1 MRRVKKS
8 AAITA
13 IAGTL
18 AFTLAA
24 CAPAAPPSSAPP
36 APANTA
42 AGSPAAA
49 GGAPASVWV
58 LSGQPKEGM
67 FQDGFA
73 RWNKD
78 NPNQKITVEVYA
90 NDAYKEKIRTSIGAG
105 QAPTLVWS
113 WGAFG
118 VVAEYVQAK
127 QIISLDGKVDQA
139 LSRILPSVAGA
150 GKLNGVQ
157 VAVPNGDAQ
166 PVMLFYN
173 KDLFQKAGVTAPIT
187 TWDDLLAAIPKF
199 KAIGVAPFALAGGS
213 KWPNLMWLE
222 YLSDRVG
229 GPQTFNDVI
238 ANKPNAWS
246 SPEMLQALTY
256 IQDLVKANGFQKG
269 FTSTT
274 ADSNADVALVHSGK
288 AAMLLQGSWVYGSF
302 KHDAAAFVSGGKLG
316 SFPFPTVPGGKGDK
330 ADIAGNPSNFFSVSA
345 SADPAAQQTAIDWL
359 NKVNL
364 DDAMV
369 DTLVKGG
376 GVPPVANAQAKLQA
390 SADSAFLMDAYN
402 LMLNAPNFQASWD
415 QVLPSAAA
423 QELLTNLDKIFQG
436 QITPQQFADNMNKTI
451 GQ

>member
-1 MRRVKKS
+1 M
-8 AAITA
+8 
-13 IAGTL
+13 
-18 AFTLAA
+18 FTD
-24 CAPAAPPSSAPP
+24 S
-36 APANTA
+36 
-42 AGSPAAA
+42 
-49 GGAPASVWV
+49 
-58 LSGQPKEGM
+58 
-67 FQDGFA
+67 FD
-73 RWNKD
+73 RWNQT
-78 NPNQKITVEVYA
+78 NPNQKISYEVYA
-90 NDAYKEKIRTSIGAG
+90 NDAYKEKIRTAIGAG

-118 VVAEYVQAK
+118 VVAEYVQAN
-127 QIISLDGKVDQA
+127 QIVSLDGKVDEA
-139 LSRILPSVAGA
+139 LSRVLPSVADA

-173 KDLFQKAGVTAPIT
+173 KDLFAKAGVTAPIT

-199 KAIGVAPFALAGGS
+199 KAIGVAPFSLAGGS

-222 YLSDRVG
+222 YLADRVG

-238 ANKPNAWS
+238 ANKPGAWS

-256 IQDLVKANGFQKG
+256 IQDLVKADGFQQA

-274 ADSNADVALVHSGK
+274 ADAHADVALVYSGK

-302 KHDAAAFVSGGKLG
+302 KSDAPDFVSGGKLG
-316 SFPFPTVPGGKGDK
+316 SFPFPSVSGGKGDPG
-330 ADIAGNPSNFFSVSA
+330 DIAGNPSNFFSIAA
-345 SADPAAQQTAIDWL
+345 SATPDAQQTAIDWL
-359 NKVNL
+359 NKNNL
-364 DDAMV
+364 DDASV
-369 DTLVKGG
+369 DFLIQGG

-390 SADSAFLMDAYN
+390 SDDAAFLMDAYN
-402 LMLNAPNFQASWD
+402 LMLNAPHFQASWD